1 MTVCRSS
8 CFILHIVHFS
18 HFFHLH
24 TSFLWLIVTAVV
36 FLIYRLSCSS
46 SRRFF
51 VTDSHTSRNFFSHF
65 VPVTNFSHSSCS
77 RLVTW
82 YLWLII
88 VTGIASFNTFS
99 FFLSSLNPFS
109 ATISLL
115 ISRPHKGQLK
125 SVFDLGATVTAV
137 AIKPK
142 LDCRITQ
149 STLPQVGRNPCTPGR
164 YRNTCSLTPKG
175 VLVQLACRRCTTQV
189 ESYVAQ
195 VDLRSSRAR
204 RLKIVHHL

>member
-1 MTVCRSS
+1 MRFSAIFLSFVHRIDL
-8 CFILHIVHFS
+8 ILHI
-18 HFFHLH
+18 
-24 TSFLWLIVTAVV
+24 LIELNDMHNSA
-36 FLIYRLSCSS
+36 
-46 SRRFF
+46 
-51 VTDSHTSRNFFSHF
+51 
-65 VPVTNFSHSSCS
+65 
-77 RLVTW
+77 
-82 YLWLII
+82 II
-88 VTGIASFNTFS
+88 SAILDQSFNTFS
-99 FFLSSLNPFS
+99 FFLSSLDLFS
-109 ATISLL
+109 ATISLV

-175 VLVQLACRRCTTQV
+175 VLVQLACSRCTTQV

-204 RLKIVHHL
+204 RLKIIYHL